1 MLKHYLTIIFR
12 TLMQQKTRSVLSVL
26 CITAG
31 LICFSLCSYYF
42 LVFTNADKTLST
54 YDRLVVVRSQSS
66 IRLYLGLS
74 TEEQKKIEEIAG
86 DAIEAKKAETNFK
99 GIYVTSSN
107 DRYSVTGSIT
117 TSDYFKLYPTRLV
130 EGRWEDF
137 NEEFNQAV
145 VTTEFMKKF
154 ADKDVKIGST
164 IKLSDIDYQIVAIVE
179 PYEVGV
185 NLNLVPGQVFLTA
198 PWVRERLA
206 NYGSSYLMKP
216 GVDLKVINER
226 LKAAKW
232 GDSPDL
238 TPCFYWESEDQLT
251 NGMPLYLAILG
262 LLILLIAL
270 INYFSFSVGA
280 FVNRM
285 NTIRLRQSLGG
296 KAFHLWGWLCGEQCV
311 IILVSLLFTLALT
324 WSLFPVVMGCFSSF
338 VQDGLY
344 VDLGTLLRMQ
354 LQIGGYLFLL
364 PIVISAVTVQRVM
377 KYLHGNGLS
386 GRQSR
391 GNLVLRNVL
400 QTFQL
405 FITLGFISGII
416 VISAAMNDSFKQK
429 FPSLTE
435 EDQENLIP
443 FSISARSEEMQQHR
457 DEIIRALK
465 QASWCE
471 SVSEYTYGNNIDMKP
486 GSATT
491 LLVDETF
498 LDQVHVER
506 KHHRGDIFAYVT
518 KEFDE
523 SFRIRRDSAFQKVG
537 FEGVDYPIVGQ
548 HQHYFYSYNHHLV
561 LLPLPLSIKHTNGYI
576 KLKDGCNRAE
586 ALKEINAILNKY
598 YPVNEPYVVE
608 SLFDKEMTR
617 YILMKNL
624 FIVCAVLALLIT
636 LLGLYQSI
644 SLDTERRQKE
654 VAIRKINGANKM
666 VIYRLFGR
674 RYIVLLTIAFV
685 LSLPVTGF
693 ILVLSKYSYEF
704 NVATV
709 SIFTLPL
716 LLTILVVGLT
726 IGWKI
731 WKIAQI
737 NPAVVIKSE

>member
-12 TLMQQKTRSVLSVL
+12 TLMQQKIRSVLSVL

-31 LICFSLCSYYF
+31 LICFSLCSYYYY
-42 LVFTNADKTLST
+42 VFTNADKTLST

-66 IRLYLGLS
+66 IRFYIGLPN
-74 TEEQKKIEEIAG
+74 EKLKKIEEIAG
-86 DAIEAKKAETNFK
+86 DAIEAKNLESSFK

-164 IKLSDIDYQIVAIVE
+164 IKLSDIDYQIVVIVE

-185 NLNLVPGQVFLTA
+185 NRNLVPAQVFLTA

-206 NYGSSYLMKP
+206 KNGFYFLMKP

-226 LKAAKW
+226 LRAVKW

-238 TPCFYWESEDQLT
+238 TPCFYWKSEDQLT
-251 NGMPLYLAILG
+251 NEMPLYLAVLG

-311 IILVSLLFTLALT
+311 IIFVSLMFTLALT
-324 WSLFPVVMGCFSSF
+324 DSLFPVVMGCFSSF
-338 VQDGLY
+338 VQGGLY
-344 VDLGTLLRMQ
+344 VDLGTLLGMQ

-364 PIVISAVTVQRVM
+364 PIVISAVTVHRVM
-377 KYLHGNGLS
+377 KYLHGSGLS

-416 VISAAMNDSFKQK
+416 AISAAMDHSFEEK
-429 FPSLTE
+429 FPSLIE
-435 EDQENLIP
+435 EDQENIIP

-457 DEIIRALK
+457 AEIIRALK
-465 QASWCE
+465 QGAWCE
-471 SVSEYTYGNNIDMKP
+471 SVSEYAYGHIIDMKP
-486 GSATT
+486 GEATT

-498 LDQVHVER
+498 LDQVHVEH
-506 KHHRGDIFAYVT
+506 KHHQGEIFAYVT

-523 SFRIRRDSAFQKVG
+523 SFRVRRDSAFQKVCY
-537 FEGVDYPIVGQ
+537 EGVNYPIVGQ
-548 HQHYFYSYNHHLV
+548 HQHYVSYNDHLV
-561 LLPLPLSIKHTNGYI
+561 LLPLPLTIKYTNGYI

-608 SLFDKEMTR
+608 SLFDKEMIG

-624 FIVCAVLALLIT
+624 FIVCAVLAILIT

-654 VAIRKINGANKM
+654 VAIRKINGAKKM

-674 RYIVLLTIAFV
+674 RYLVLLTIAFV

-693 ILVLSKYSYEF
+693 ILVLSKYSYAF
-704 NVATV
+704 NVTTA

-716 LLTILVVGLT
+716 LITILVVGLT

-737 NPAVVIKSE
+737 NPAKVIKSE